1 MSRDVSRVNTGCNA
15 AHALAVCAPISCK
28 EGPLV
33 AAYACG
39 DMPASTNDTRG
50 DIARPQI
57 TSPIGGAH
65 HWKGAD
71 DHGRTTAE
79 PRAWQARTRRADAEV
94 DGALAPSTVTT
105 SGPLRGRADT
115 PRLSPCE
122 QVPGSH

>member
-15 AHALAVCAPISCK
+15 AHALAVCAPLSCN
-28 EGPLV
+28 EGPRV

-39 DMPASTNDTRG
+39 EMPASTNDTRG

-79 PRAWQARTRRADAEV
+79 PRAWQARTQRAAAEV
-94 DGALAPSTVTT
+94 DGALSPSTGTNN
-105 SGPLRGRADT
+105 GPLREPVDT
-115 PRLSPCE
+115 HRLSPRE
-122 QVPGSH
+122 PVTGSP